1 MLKVSIS
8 GSQVLYKPD
17 LNVLERSL
25 FALHEAVQSAKV
37 VYEISLELT
46 LVDNTCDD
54 SFQLLRSWLEERI
67 TYLPDL
73 TIHLLRAPTNLG
85 YGRANNLVIERSES
99 DYHLVLNPDLFVEP
113 DSLTQA
119 LNFMTANPD
128 VGLLT
133 PSVFGED
140 GERQFLCKRNPTLF
154 IMFLRSFS
162 PKWLRLHF
170 KSLLDKF
177 EMRERNYEEVIDD
190 IQYPTGCCMFFR
202 TNMLRLINGFDPAY
216 FLHYED
222 ADIGRRMLTNA
233 KIVYVPSVRVIH
245 LWGRDTHHS
254 WKFRLVTVW
263 SGLIYWRKWGG
274 IFVSSSVKH

>member
-1 MLKVSIS
+1 LLVVSIS
-8 GSQVLYKPD
+8 ASQVVYKPD
-17 LNVLERSL
+17 LKVLERAI
-25 FALHEAVQSAKV
+25 FALHRAVQSAKND
-37 VYEISLELT
+37 YIITLELT
-46 LVDNTCDD
+46 LVDNSCDD
-54 SFQLLRSWLEERI
+54 GVFQLLSLWVNDHI
-67 TYLPDL
+67 VFLPDL
-73 TIHLLRAPTNLG
+73 KLHLLRSPTNLG
-85 YGRANNLVIERSES
+85 YGRGNNLVVEQSDS

-119 LNFMTANPD
+119 LNFMTVNPD

-162 PKWLRLHF
+162 PKWLRLRF
-170 KSLLDKF
+170 KSMLDNF
-177 EMRERNYEEVIDD
+177 EMRECNYEEVIED

-202 TNMLRLINGFDPAY
+202 TKPLKQINGFDPDY

-222 ADIGRRMLTNA
+222 ADIGRRMLRIA
-233 KIVYVPSVRVIH
+233 RIVYVPGVRVLH

-254 WKFRLVTVW
+254 WKFRLVTIW
-263 SGLIYWRKWGG
+263 SGLLYWRKWGG
-274 IFVSSSVKH
+274 VFVSTSG